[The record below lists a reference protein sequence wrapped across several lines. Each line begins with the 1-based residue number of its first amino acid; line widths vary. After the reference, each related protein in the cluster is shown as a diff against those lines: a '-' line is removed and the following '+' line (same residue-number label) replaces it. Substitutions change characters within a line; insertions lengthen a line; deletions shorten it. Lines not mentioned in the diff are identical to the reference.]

1 VAWDPGNLPSQ
12 NGKTFV
18 VTGGNAGIG
27 YFIAEQLVGAGGRV
41 VIAARNPGT
50 VSAAIASIL
59 SRYPEAE
66 LSAVHLDLAS
76 LDSVRA
82 AAAELSTLDRIDA
95 LIENAGAI
103 MPSKTRELTVDGNE
117 LMFGTNHLGHFLL
130 TALLYPTLA
139 KTPGSRVV
147 TMGSGATRLTGIRLD
162 DLQSA
167 RKFSAWAAYG
177 QSKHATQAFGFEL
190 DRRLRA
196 SGGPVTALVAH
207 PGGGQDG
214 NSPAR
219 LGVIEPTTGQR
230 ILAKL
235 LFFVGGGKH
244 TAAWPAVRAATD
256 PDARGGQYWGPRGGL
271 SGRPRN
277 GKPARVSHAPALGA
291 ALWAESER
299 LVGQAF
305 PI

>member
-1 VAWDPGNLPSQ
+1 VAWDPRNLPSQ
-12 NGKTFV
+12 HGKTFV

-27 YFIAEQLVGAGGRV
+27 YFIAEQLAGAGGRV
-41 VIAARNPGT
+41 VIAARDARKAE
-50 VSAAIASIL
+50 AAIASIR
-59 SRYPEAE
+59 SRVPGAE
-66 LSAVHLDLAS
+66 VSTVHLDLAS

-82 AAAELSTLDRIDA
+82 AAAELSTLASLDA

-103 MPSKTRELTVDGNE
+103 MPSRRRELTAEGNE

-139 KTPGSRVV
+139 RTPGSRVI
-147 TMGSGATRLTGIRLD
+147 TMGSGATHLTGIDLG

-196 SGGPVTALVAH
+196 AGSPVTALVAH

-214 NSPAR
+214 NTPAR
-219 LGVIEPTTGQR
+219 TGVLEPTIAQR
-230 ILAKL
+230 ALCRSPRSMPVRWVAPLPIVMTRLPGVLAS
-235 LFFVGGGKH
+235 VG
-244 TAAWPAVRAATD
+244 
-256 PDARGGQYWGPRGGL
+256 
-271 SGRPRN
+271 
-277 GKPARVSHAPALGA
+277 
-291 ALWAESER
+291 
-299 LVGQAF
+299 
-305 PI
+305 